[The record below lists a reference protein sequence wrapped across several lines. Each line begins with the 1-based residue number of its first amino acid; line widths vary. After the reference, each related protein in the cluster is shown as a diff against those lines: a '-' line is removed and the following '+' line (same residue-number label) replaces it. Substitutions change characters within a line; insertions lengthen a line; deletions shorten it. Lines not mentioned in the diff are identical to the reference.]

1 MGGNQWVQTVD
12 DGLYASAVVIFGEL
26 QNVMYVYVLCGEF
39 TSNVASRGILLKHM
53 RTLFQWL
60 ICISY

>member
-12 DGLYASAVVIFGEL
+12 DRLYASAVVIAVVIFGEL

-39 TSNVASRGILLKHM
+39 SSNVASGGS
-53 RTLFQWL
+53 
-60 ICISY
+60 C